1 MSFSLKVQNKDLV
14 FTKSNQVSLIDVKLD
29 LLNEADIDI
38 VPDELDIPLIIWKTS
53 NFLNQIFYLSL
64 FFNL

>member
-14 FTKSNQVSLIDVKLD
+14 ITKSNQVSLIDVKLD
-29 LLNEADIDI
+29 LLNEADINI

>member
-14 FTKSNQVSLIDVKLD
+14 ITKSNQVSLIDVKLD